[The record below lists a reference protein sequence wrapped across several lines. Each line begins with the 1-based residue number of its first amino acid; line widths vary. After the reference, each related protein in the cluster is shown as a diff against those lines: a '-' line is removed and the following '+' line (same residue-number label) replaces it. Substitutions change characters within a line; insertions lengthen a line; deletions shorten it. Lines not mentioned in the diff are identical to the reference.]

1 VAAGVLAAAALG
13 SARLLG
19 GHDAQL
25 AAEPVAL
32 DLRVGPSTTVTRVL
46 DGGTVE
52 LAGAYGGKVAIEGI
66 AAPSA
71 QQGQCGGDAATQFAI
86 RALQG
91 KPVTLV
97 TDPTQ
102 PQTNKA
108 GVRQGD
114 LRLPDGSFYSV
125 LAARAGVVHYYQN
138 SPPGQLD
145 GQVSAAEAQAEQ
157 DKVGLWGPPCTPS

>member
-1 VAAGVLAAAALG
+1 
-13 SARLLG
+13 
-19 GHDAQL
+19 
-25 AAEPVAL
+25 VAL
-32 DLRVGPSTTVTRVL
+32 DLRVGPTTTVTRVL

-66 AAPSA
+66 AVPSA
-71 QQGQCGGDAATQFAI
+71 AQGQCGADAAAQFAI
-86 RALQG
+86 RILQG
-91 KPVTLV
+91 KVVTLI

-114 LRLPDGSFYSV
+114 LRLPDGSYYSV
-125 LAARAGVVHYYQN
+125 VAARAGVVHYYQN
-138 SPPGQLD
+138 SPPGQLA

-157 DKVGLWGPPCTPS
+157 DKAGLWGPPCTPG